1 MRFWL
6 VFYLYEM
13 NGLLLRLLMDGLSG
27 RNGFAIALSK
37 LVANDEEVPNL
48 DGVYVLEA
56 APLVDGYEG

>member
-1 MRFWL
+1 M
-6 VFYLYEM
+6 FYLYEM
-13 NGLLLRLLMDGLSG
+13 KGLLLRLLMVDLSG